1 MENAMSKLTGDVLV
15 VGSAPFDTV
24 DDALREFATR
34 LGNRVSALPDGEVGV
49 RNAWIC
55 VLPQLTYDKSPDLE
69 PINVVSI
76 EKAVQ
81 EPEGDGFEAMLAALG
96 TYKLKPGVSK
106 TRFDLHFGHAAV
118 ESYEQFARL
127 RDEGVIGEGVR
138 FQVGIPT
145 TSNAIDLFFPVPS
158 DRPIVAKA
166 YEESVKETI
175 ALLLRTIP
183 ADSLAIQLDYCSEVV
198 NCSGAHDDHVPD
210 GTPLPP
216 IEARVAHFTS
226 AEYLSPLVE
235 AIPDEVVLGYHLC
248 YGTWGGWPGSRVPD
262 LGLIAR
268 LTNGLVANTPHRVD
282 YVHLPTMPNPTDQ
295 FFAPLT
301 DLDIGDTRV
310 FLGIELGDGIDALM
324 RRIEQARR
332 HLPDFGI
339 AHYCG
344 YGRERR
350 SRVIELLEDLRVAS
364 DYLTLR

>member
-1 MENAMSKLTGDVLV
+1 MDKLTGEVLV

-24 DDALREFATR
+24 GDALQEFATR
-34 LGNRVSALPDGEVGV
+34 LGGRVSALPDGEVGV
-49 RNAWIC
+49 RNAWIN
-55 VLPQLTYDKSPDLE
+55 VLPQLTYDKNPDLE
-69 PINVVSI
+69 PIKVVPI

-81 EPEGDGFEAMLAALG
+81 EPDGHGHEAMLASLG
-96 TYKLKPGVSK
+96 TYKLRPGVSK

-118 ESYEQFARL
+118 ESYATFKRL

-198 NCSGAHDDHVPD
+198 NCSGALDHLVPD
-210 GTPLPP
+210 GSSLPP
-216 IEARVAHFTS
+216 LDARLAYYTS
-226 AEYLSPLVE
+226 ARYLSPLVE
-235 AIPDEVVLGYHLC
+235 AIPDEVTLGYHLC
-248 YGTWGGWPGSRVPD
+248 YGTWGGWPGARVPD

-268 LTNGLVANTPHRVD
+268 LANGLVANTPHRVD
-282 YVHLPTMPNPTDQ
+282 YVHLPTMPNPANE
-295 FFAPLT
+295 FFAPLA
-301 DLDIGDTRV
+301 DLDIGDTKV
-310 FLGIELGDGIDALM
+310 FLGIELADGIDGLM
-324 RRIEQARR
+324 RRIGQAQRY
-332 HLPDFGI
+332 LPEFGI

-350 SRVIELLEDLRVAS
+350 SRVIELLDALRVAS
-364 DYLTLR
+364 DHLTPR

>member
-1 MENAMSKLTGDVLV
+1 MGKQTGDVLV

-24 DDALREFATR
+24 DDALQQFATR
-34 LGNRVSALPDGEVGV
+34 LGDRVTALPDGEVGV

-55 VLPQLTYDKSPDLE
+55 VLPQLTYDKNPDLE

-76 EKAVQ
+76 ERAVQ
-81 EPEGDGFEAMLAALG
+81 EPEDGSFAAMMAALG
-96 TYKLKPGVSK
+96 TYKLKPGVSE

-127 RDEGVIGEGVR
+127 RDKGVIGEGVR

-145 TSNAIDLFFPVPS
+145 TSNGIDLFFPVPS
-158 DRPIVAKA
+158 DRPIVYKA

-198 NCSGAHDDHVPD
+198 NCSGAHDDAVPA

-216 IEARVAHFTS
+216 IDARVARYTS

-235 AIPDEVVLGYHLC
+235 AIPDDVVLGYHLC
-248 YGTWGGWPGSRVPD
+248 YGTWGGWPGARVPD

-268 LTNGLVANTPHRVD
+268 LANGIVANTPHRVD
-282 YVHLPTMPNPTDQ
+282 YVHLPTMPNATDE
-295 FFAPLT
+295 FFAPLA
-301 DLDIGDTRV
+301 DLDIGDTKV
-310 FLGIELGDGIDALM
+310 FLGIEHGDGIDALKQ
-324 RRIEQARR
+324 RIEQARR
-332 HLPDFGI
+332 HLPEFGI

-344 YGRERR
+344 WGREQ
-350 SRVIELLEDLRVAS
+350 SARVVEQLDDLRLAA
-364 DYLTLR
+364 DYLKSR

>member
-1 MENAMSKLTGDVLV
+1 MGRLKGDVLI
-15 VGSAPFDTV
+15 VGSAPFETV
-24 DDALREFATR
+24 GDALQEFATR
-34 LGNRVSALPDGEVGV
+34 LGDRVSTLPDGEVGV
-49 RNAWIC
+49 RNAFIN
-55 VLPQLTYDKSPDLE
+55 VLPQLTYDKNPDLE

-81 EPEGDGFEAMLAALG
+81 EPDEHGYEAMLASLG
-96 TYKLKPGVSK
+96 TYKLKPGVTE

-118 ESYEQFARL
+118 ESYETFARL

-138 FQVGIPT
+138 FQVDIPT
-145 TSNAIDLFFPVPS
+145 TANAIDLFFPVPS
-158 DRPIVAKA
+158 DRPIVVKA
-166 YEESVKETI
+166 YEESVKEMI

-183 ADSLAIQLDYCSEVV
+183 ADSLAIQLDYCAEVV
-198 NCSGAHDDHVPD
+198 NCSGALDDLLPD
-210 GTPLPP
+210 GSSLPP
-216 IEARVAHFTS
+216 LDVRLAYYTS
-226 AEYLSPLVE
+226 AEYLSPLAE

-262 LGLIAR
+262 LGLITR
-268 LTNGLVANTPHRVD
+268 LANGLVANTHHRVD
-282 YVHLPTMPNPTDQ
+282 YVHLPTMPNPTDE
-295 FFAPLT
+295 FFAPLA
-301 DLDIGDTRV
+301 DLDIGDTKV
-310 FLGIELGDGIDALM
+310 FLGIELADGIDALM

-332 HLPDFGI
+332 HLPDFGL